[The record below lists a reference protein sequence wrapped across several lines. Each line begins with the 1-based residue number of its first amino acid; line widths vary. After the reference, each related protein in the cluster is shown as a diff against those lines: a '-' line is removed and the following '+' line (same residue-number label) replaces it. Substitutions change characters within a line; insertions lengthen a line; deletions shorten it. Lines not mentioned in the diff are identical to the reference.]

1 MAKREKKP
9 IHKVVM
15 TEGKRQIIQQ
25 LLQEWTLPAAE
36 GSSPRRS
43 SRSQT
48 TCPSSGTARS
58 ARSEKGGDRVVDRSG
73 HPPVRH
79 PRNRTYRGPGSEGGK
94 DGRWKKYAEQYKQQ
108 RPDDQ
113 VNASLFAHDE
123 YLCCP

>member
-1 MAKREKKP
+1 MDAP
-9 IHKVVM
+9 H
-15 TEGKRQIIQQ
+15 
-25 LLQEWTLPAAE
+25 
-36 GSSPRRS
+36 RRHV
-43 SRSQT
+43 RHLEQ
-48 TCPSSGTARS
+48 RVQ
-58 ARSEKGGDRVVDRSG
+58 RDREKGGDRVVDRSG

-79 PRNRTYRGPGSEGGK
+79 PRNRTDRGPGSEGGK